1 MKTTIVTVGAVAA
14 TAAIGGVA
22 ADPGSAW
29 YRSLRKP
36 RWQPPPPAYAL
47 VWTPLYVTIA
57 YAGARALTRAQS
69 RDRSQLA
76 GGLILDLALNAAW
89 TPLFFRARRPRAAL
103 AEIACLNI
111 ANVLLICQTWRTDRT
126 GGGPASPSFRDKL
139 ILVVFPQVG
148 WASGGCGAYDLTVRC
163 PAVQAEDLV

>member
-1 MKTTIVTVGAVAA
+1 MKTTIAAVGAVAA
-14 TAAIGGVA
+14 TAVIGGVA
-22 ADPGSAW
+22 ADPGSVW

-57 YAGARALTRAQS
+57 YAGARALTRALR

-76 GGLILDLALNAAW
+76 GGLLLDLALNAAW

-103 AEIACLNI
+103 AEIVCLDI
-111 ANVLLICQTWRTDRT
+111 ANVLLIRQTWRADRT
-126 GGGPASPSFRDKL
+126 AAVMLLPYAGWTAFATALNGEIVRLNPS
-139 ILVVFPQVG
+139 
-148 WASGGCGAYDLTVRC
+148 A
-163 PAVQAEDLV
+163 

>member
-47 VWTPLYVTIA
+47 VWTPLYATIA
-57 YAGARALTRAQS
+57 YASARALSRAES

-76 GGLILDLALNAAW
+76 GRLILDLALNAAW
-89 TPLFFRARRPRAAL
+89 RPLFFRGGRPRAAL
-103 AEIACLNI
+103 AVIACLNF
-111 ANVLLICQTWRTDRT
+111 ANTLLIRQTWRADRT
-126 GGGPASPSFRDKL
+126 AAVLLVPYAGWTAFATALNAEIVRLNPS
-139 ILVVFPQVG
+139 
-148 WASGGCGAYDLTVRC
+148 A
-163 PAVQAEDLV
+163 

>member
-1 MKTTIVTVGAVAA
+1 MKTTFITVGAVAA

-47 VWTPLYVTIA
+47 VWTPLYATIA

-76 GGLILDLALNAAW
+76 GSLILDLALNAAW
-89 TPLFFRARRPRAAL
+89 TPLFFRGHRPRAAL

-111 ANVLLICQTWRTDRT
+111 ANAVLIRQTWRADRAAAALLLPYAGWT
-126 GGGPASPSFRDKL
+126 VFATALNAEIARLNPS
-139 ILVVFPQVG
+139 
-148 WASGGCGAYDLTVRC
+148 A
-163 PAVQAEDLV
+163 